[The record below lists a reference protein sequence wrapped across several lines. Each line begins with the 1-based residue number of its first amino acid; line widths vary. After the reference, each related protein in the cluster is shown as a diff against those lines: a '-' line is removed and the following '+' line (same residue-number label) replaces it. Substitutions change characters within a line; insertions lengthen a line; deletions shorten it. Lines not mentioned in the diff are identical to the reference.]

1 MLPQRLFLIAGAL
14 FLAGCNI
21 HPLTDYRPLDQV
33 GMWSSN
39 IEQLKALS
47 ISDQEV
53 AQVTRAKQSGV
64 SDDACVQLVSTAH
77 AHQHPF
83 MSGDSTAR
91 LAGAGF
97 SDKQIL
103 EIAHADKLDD
113 ISYDAVTLK
122 LTGISDA
129 TVDLV
134 LLRRLAGKP
143 VMSGPEIA
151 KLKNLGITERQIV
164 EQINAGVSDAQ
175 ADKEIQ
181 AREAARNHANTSFTR
196 VRGRKPS

>member
-1 MLPQRLFLIAGAL
+1 MWPQRVFLGACAL
-14 FLAGCNI
+14 FLAGCHT
-21 HPLTDYRPLDQV
+21 HPLTDFRPLDQG

-39 IEQLKALS
+39 IEELKALS

-53 AQVTRAKQSGV
+53 AQVSRVKQSGV
-64 SDDACVQLVSTAH
+64 SDDACVELVSTAH

-83 MSGDSTAR
+83 MSGDSTAP

-122 LTGISDA
+122 LTGLSDA
-129 TVDLV
+129 T
-134 LLRRLAGKP
+134 
-143 VMSGPEIA
+143 
-151 KLKNLGITERQIV
+151 
-164 EQINAGVSDAQ
+164 
-175 ADKEIQ
+175 
-181 AREAARNHANTSFTR
+181 
-196 VRGRKPS
+196 

>member
-1 MLPQRLFLIAGAL
+1 MWPRRLFPVACLLL
-14 FLAGCNI
+14 FAGCHT

-39 IEQLKALS
+39 IEQLKGLNV
-47 ISDQEV
+47 SDQEV
-53 AQVTRAKQSGV
+53 AQVARVKQSGI
-64 SDDACVQLVSTAH
+64 SDDACVELVSDAH
-77 AHQHPF
+77 VHQHPF
-83 MSGDSTAR
+83 MSGDSAAR

-103 EIAHADKLDD
+103 EIAHADKLDE

-122 LTGISDA
+122 LTGVSDA
-129 TVDLV
+129 MVDLV
-134 LLRRLAGKP
+134 LRRRLAGRP

-151 KLKNLGITERQIV
+151 KLKNTGLTERQII

-175 ADKEIQ
+175 ADREIQ
-181 AREAARNHANTSFTR
+181 AREAARNHANTSFER
-196 VRGRKPS
+196 VRGRRPR